1 MSVLYISDAV
11 LVDILEV
18 IDRIGPLR
26 TRAACRDGDL
36 RHRACNRKR
45 LTTSAETLALTL
57 GFWYSGLV
65 LETRQ
70 DKTRHTSV
78 TLKYVASGVTGCD
91 QARLP

>member
-26 TRAACRDGDL
+26 TRDGDL

-57 GFWYSGLV
+57 GFWYSGFFEIDTQV
-65 LETRQ
+65 
-70 DKTRHTSV
+70 
-78 TLKYVASGVTGCD
+78 
-91 QARLP
+91 